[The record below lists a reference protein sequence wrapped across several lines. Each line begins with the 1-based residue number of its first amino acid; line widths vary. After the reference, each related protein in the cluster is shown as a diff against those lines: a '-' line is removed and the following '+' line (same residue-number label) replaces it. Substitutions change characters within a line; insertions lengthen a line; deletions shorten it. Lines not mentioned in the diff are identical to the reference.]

1 MKWTT
6 TTSYNIPINY
16 ERQKNTK
23 RKVKEVR
30 AYLVTKSYRPVS
42 LPINENIT
50 DRFVIFCNTSEQ

>member
-23 RKVKEVR
+23 RKVKELQADDGR
-30 AYLVTKSYRPVS
+30 VTYTYYESS
-42 LPINENIT
+42 
-50 DRFVIFCNTSEQ
+50 